1 MMEMRHTIDTTIH
14 FFFIAPGSCQMEGI
28 TGLYNYISGYLS
40 GILSFVTVLL
50 LLVIIFHLDG
60 YRHIKQFFKETKE
73 DFINWM
79 RYVRSWT
86 HSTALELVWTI
97 IPTAILVAIGIPSFI
112 LLYSLD
118 EIVDCQ
124 VVVKIIAYQWYWKY
138 EYPVNFHEDFD
149 VLNVEVL
156 SYMRPNTDLTDYLP
170 LRLLEVDMPLVL
182 PHSVNV
188 KLIITSKD
196 VLHSFA
202 VPALGIK
209 MDAVPGRLNQV
220 TVFITQPGVY
230 YGQCSELCGVNHAFM
245 PITIHAISFE
255 LYEQFL
261 IKIAIA
267 QEADKIA
274 IAMEKFFATE
284 GHLFLDE
291 PSDNDTEEDSSEPL
305 NESSEETTTEPQ
317 ESIESN
323 SDTSEI
329 PDFCHCKE

>member
-1 MMEMRHTIDTTIH
+1 
-14 FFFIAPGSCQMEGI
+14 
-28 TGLYNYISGYLS
+28 
-40 GILSFVTVLL
+40 
-50 LLVIIFHLDG
+50 
-60 YRHIKQFFKETKE
+60 
-73 DFINWM
+73 
-79 RYVRSWT
+79 
-86 HSTALELVWTI
+86 
-97 IPTAILVAIGIPSFI
+97 
-112 LLYSLD
+112 
-118 EIVDCQ
+118 
-124 VVVKIIAYQWYWKY
+124 
-138 EYPVNFHEDFD
+138 
-149 VLNVEVL
+149 
-156 SYMRPNTDLTDYLP
+156 
-170 LRLLEVDMPLVL
+170 MPLVL

-291 PSDNDTEEDSSEPL
+291 PSDNESEEGSSESL
-305 NESSEETTTEPQ
+305 NQSSEDVTKESQEP
-317 ESIESN
+317 IESN
-323 SDTSEI
+323 PDIDDPE
-329 PDFCHCKE
+329 DFCTCE